1 MNLGIILQ
9 ARLGSKRL
17 PNKSIKLINGKS
29 LLDRCLENMLRVEIS
44 PLVTLLAT
52 TQLVEDDL
60 LVSISNK
67 KKVESFRGK
76 NLNVLHRYYDAME
89 THKLDIVARLTG
101 DNPVIDSNFLN
112 FGLNLAS
119 TLRENTPFLIS
130 SRGTGLAAG
139 LDIEIFNLE
148 ALALIRESQN
158 PLAQE
163 HVTYGLYPDKR
174 VLKKKVTGRQLHPEF
189 TRLTVDYQLDLE
201 VASAYATIY
210 DNELRSVQDLQVL

>member
-67 KKVESFRGK
+67 KKS
-76 NLNVLHRYYDAME
+76 
-89 THKLDIVARLTG
+89 
-101 DNPVIDSNFLN
+101 
-112 FGLNLAS
+112 
-119 TLRENTPFLIS
+119 
-130 SRGTGLAAG
+130 
-139 LDIEIFNLE
+139 
-148 ALALIRESQN
+148 
-158 PLAQE
+158 
-163 HVTYGLYPDKR
+163 
-174 VLKKKVTGRQLHPEF
+174 
-189 TRLTVDYQLDLE
+189 
-201 VASAYATIY
+201 
-210 DNELRSVQDLQVL
+210 